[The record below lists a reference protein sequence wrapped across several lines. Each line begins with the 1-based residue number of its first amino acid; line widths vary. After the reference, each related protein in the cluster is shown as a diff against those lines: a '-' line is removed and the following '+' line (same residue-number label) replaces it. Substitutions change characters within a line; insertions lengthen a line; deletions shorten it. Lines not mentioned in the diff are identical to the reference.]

1 MVFMNN
7 ILLEEW
13 KYTDT
18 DSASAVVVPDGC
30 RDIILSTDTQGRS
43 SCIITSLDLRA
54 YNAKITA
61 GVQLH
66 GFRLQP
72 GVNIDEASVMEFF
85 NESHSFE
92 AIDKPCIENFCSLKS
107 SVSEAL
113 EGIRSDLESIDA
125 VSKNLGVSVRTLQR
139 HIKSETGISPS
150 FWRSLVRARRCART
164 LVDQPSLTDAAL
176 QSGYSDHAH
185 MARELQ
191 RWFNCTP
198 SELKKGYLQAEVSL
212 SGYD

>member
-1 MVFMNN
+1 MNN

-13 KYTDT
+13 KYTGT
-18 DSASAVVVPDGC
+18 SNSSSTVVPDGC
-30 RDIILSTDTQGRS
+30 RDIIISTDTQGQS
-43 SCIITSLDLRA
+43 SCIITSLDVSA
-54 YNAKITA
+54 YNTEITT

-66 GFRLQP
+66 GFRLKP
-72 GVNIDEASVMEFF
+72 GTNIDETSFMAFV
-85 NESHSFE
+85 NESSSFDT
-92 AIDKPCIENFCSLKS
+92 IDENCLENFCFLKS
-107 SVSEAL
+107 SVNEAL
-113 EGIRSDLESIDA
+113 EGIRSELESIVA

-164 LVDQPSLTDAAL
+164 LRDQPSLTEAAL

-198 SELKKGYLQAEVSL
+198 SALKKGCLQSEVNF